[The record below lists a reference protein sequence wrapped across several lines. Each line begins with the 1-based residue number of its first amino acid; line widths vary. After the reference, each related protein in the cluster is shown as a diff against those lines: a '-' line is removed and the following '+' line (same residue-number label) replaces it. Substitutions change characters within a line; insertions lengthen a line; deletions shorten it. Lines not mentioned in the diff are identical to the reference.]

1 MSIVG
6 GFDVHR
12 KQITFDY
19 LDAVTGE
26 VQRGRIVAADRR
38 RLAAWLQRFAGRDDV
53 ATARSRS
60 AAPTCTC
67 TEHAFSSSGRGR

>member
-19 LDAVTGE
+19 LDTVTGE
-26 VQRGRIVAADRR
+26 VKCGRIVAADRR
-38 RLAAWLQRFAGRDDV
+38 RLAAWLERFTGCDGGMTRLSPRTFV
-53 ATARSRS
+53 AES
-60 AAPTCTC
+60 
-67 TEHAFSSSGRGR
+67 